1 MSAINHI
8 WTTPIITTS
17 STSVTP
23 ANTASN
29 YVVVGGGGGGSTH
42 TAIGTGQHSWS
53 MSDLRAVDLNDPVF
67 DMPLESLRAAWLAC
81 FGSGWVGEDQ
91 IQEHTMRLIYSRL
104 KALRELEVYNAIDSY
119 HPKARLIKR
128 EVKCET

>member
-1 MSAINHI
+1 
-8 WTTPIITTS
+8 
-17 STSVTP
+17 
-23 ANTASN
+23 
-29 YVVVGGGGGGSTH
+29 
-42 TAIGTGQHSWS
+42 
-53 MSDLRAVDLNDPVF
+53 MSDIRAVDLNDPVF